1 MYTRC
6 RVEKLNK
13 KSEVMQVNWFGLR
26 AVSLNFLGLDIEQ
39 SGNAGK
45 AAISTRGALNSRRLP
60 SCHLLVMWPQLATIR
75 RKAYVNSPLMF
86 N

>member
-1 MYTRC
+1 
-6 RVEKLNK
+6 
-13 KSEVMQVNWFGLR
+13 MQVNWFGLR